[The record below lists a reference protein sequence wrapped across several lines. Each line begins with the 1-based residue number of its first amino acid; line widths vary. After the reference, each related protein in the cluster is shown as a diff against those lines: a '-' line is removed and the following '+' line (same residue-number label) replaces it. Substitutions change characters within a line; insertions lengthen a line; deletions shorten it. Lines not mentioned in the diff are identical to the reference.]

1 MSLADLAAG
10 LVVVRMGSNMSP
22 PRYAAE
28 DADRIAALL
37 DRHPLGGVLMF
48 NGRWPDTRDALVR
61 LQSHSDH
68 GLLVTTDMERGM
80 GQQVRGGTIYPH
92 QAAFGQADDLDAT
105 RAFARQSAE
114 EALACGIHVTYSPV
128 ADVDREPRN
137 PIIGARAFSSDPER
151 AARHVRAFIEG
162 VHEGGQFATAKHF
175 PGHGGTVGDSH
186 AEMPTLDDD
195 RATLDATD
203 LVPFQTAIDAGVDL
217 VMTAHVRY
225 PALDPTGTP
234 ATRSAPILQGLLRD
248 QMGFEGVVATDSL
261 LMAGA
266 KVDGRTEG
274 ELAAE
279 MLAVGVDLL
288 LDVDDVDDVVSD
300 IVRAV
305 EQGTLPEARLRDAFA
320 RVDALRQRT
329 IDRFGEG
336 VFRDPSMAYPPEI
349 VAAPDHAALAARVAE
364 AAVDVVRGPLPDLG
378 DGDGVL
384 VLMMKGSPRGNEP
397 EVQPLGVALADRL
410 PRATYRQLEPTQEG
424 EDAILESLR
433 AEAVGARHV
442 VIATVARPAAWRT
455 FGLAEREKRFAQQLM
470 ETCPVTLV
478 VLGDARGLDGYDA
491 AQAAL
496 VAYSDEAPSQRAV
509 LDALMGKTA

>member
-1 MSLADLAAG
+1 
-10 LVVVRMGSNMSP
+10 MGSNMNP

-28 DADRIAALL
+28 DADRIAAML

-48 NGRWPDTRDALVR
+48 NGRWPDTRDALMR

-68 GLLVTTDMERGM
+68 GLLVTTDMERGL

-92 QAAFGQADDLDAT
+92 QAAFGQADDLEAT
-105 RAFARQSAE
+105 RAFARQSAQ

-128 ADVDREPRN
+128 ADVDREPKN
-137 PIIGARAFSSDPER
+137 PIIGARAFSSDPQR

-203 LVPFQTAIDAGVDL
+203 FVPFRAAIDAGVDL
-217 VMTAHVRY
+217 VMTAHVIY

-248 QMGFEGVVATDSL
+248 EMGFQGVVATDSL

-266 KVDGRTEG
+266 KVEGRTEG
-274 ELAAE
+274 DLAAE
-279 MLAVGVDLL
+279 MLAVGVDML
-288 LDVDDVDDVVSD
+288 LDIEDVDDVVAG

-305 EQGTLPEARLRDAFA
+305 ENGTLSEARLHDAFA

-329 IDRFGEG
+329 IDRFGAG
-336 VFRDPSMAYPPEI
+336 VFRDPSLAYAPEI
-349 VAAPDHAALAARVAE
+349 VAAPEHAELASRVSA

-378 DGDGVL
+378 DGEGVL
-384 VLMMKGSPRGNEP
+384 VLLFKGTPRGNEP
-397 EVQPLGVALADRL
+397 EVQPLGVALAERL
-410 PRATYRQLEPTQEG
+410 PKATYRQLEPTQEG
-424 EDAILESLR
+424 QDEVFDGVREEVES
-433 AEAVGARHV
+433 AKHV

-455 FGLAEREKRFAQQLM
+455 FGLAEREKRFVQQLM
-470 ETCPVTLV
+470 AAHPVTLA
-478 VLGDARGLDGYDA
+478 VLGDARGLDGYEA
-491 AQAAL
+491 ARAAV
-496 VAYSDEAPSQRAV
+496 VAYSDEAPAQRAL
-509 LDALMGKTA
+509 LDALVNRA

>member
-1 MSLADLAAG
+1 M
-10 LVVVRMGSNMSP
+10 NP

-48 NGRWPDTRDALVR
+48 NGRWPATRDALIR
-61 LQSHSDH
+61 LQSRSDH
-68 GLLVTTDMERGM
+68 GLLVTTDMERGL

-92 QAAFGQADDLDAT
+92 QAAFGQADDLEAT
-105 RAFARQSAE
+105 RAFARQSAQ
-114 EALACGIHVTYSPV
+114 EALACGIHVTFSPV

-137 PIIGARAFSSDPER
+137 PIIGARAFSSDPQR

-203 LVPFQTAIDAGVDL
+203 LIPFQAAIDAGVDL

-248 QMGFEGVVATDSL
+248 DMGFEGVVATDSL

-266 KVDGRTEG
+266 KVEGRTEG
-274 ELAAE
+274 DLAAE
-279 MLAVGVDLL
+279 MLAVGVDML
-288 LDVDDVDDVVSD
+288 LDVADVDEVVAG

-305 EQGTLPEARLRDAFA
+305 ENGTLPEARLRDAFA

-329 IDRFGEG
+329 IERFGEG
-336 VFRDPSMAYPPEI
+336 VFRDPSQAYRSDV
-349 VAAPDHAALAARVAE
+349 VAAPEHKALAARVA
-364 AAVDVVRGPLPDLG
+364 ASAVDVVRGPVPDLG

-384 VLMMKGSPRGNEP
+384 VLMIKGAPRGNEP
-397 EVQPLGVALADRL
+397 EVQPLGVALAERL
-410 PRATYRQLEPTQEG
+410 PRATYRQLEPTQAG
-424 EDAILESLR
+424 QDDILEALR
-433 AEAVGARHV
+433 AEADAAQHV
-442 VIATVARPAAWRT
+442 VVATVARPAAWRT
-455 FGLAEREKRFAQQLM
+455 FGLAEREKRFVQQM
-470 ETCPVTLV
+470 MDARPVTLV
-478 VLGDARGLDGYDA
+478 VLGDARGLEGYDA
-491 AQAAL
+491 ARSAL
-496 VAYSDEAPSQRAV
+496 VAYSDEAPAQRAV
-509 LDALMGKTA
+509 LDALVGAG

>member
-1 MSLADLAAG
+1 MSLADLAAR
-10 LVVVRMGSNMSP
+10 LIVVRMGSNMSP

-28 DADRIAALL
+28 DADRIAAML

-48 NGRWPDTRDALVR
+48 NGRWPDTRDALIR

-68 GLLVTTDMERGM
+68 GLLVTTDMERGL

-92 QAAFGQADDLDAT
+92 QAAFGHADDLEAT

-128 ADVDREPRN
+128 ADVDREPQN
-137 PIIGARAFSSDPER
+137 PIIGARAFSSDPQR

-162 VHEGGQFATAKHF
+162 VHAGGQFATAKHY

-186 AEMPTLDDD
+186 AEMPTLNED
-195 RATLDATD
+195 RATLEATD
-203 LVPFQTAIDAGVDL
+203 FVPFRAAIGAGVDL

-248 QMGFEGVVATDSL
+248 EMGFDGVVATDSL

-288 LDVDDVDDVVSD
+288 LDVDDVDDVVAG

-305 EQGTLPEARLRDAFA
+305 ENGTLAEARLREAFA
-320 RVDALRQRT
+320 RVDALRQRVA
-329 IDRFGEG
+329 DRFGPG
-336 VFRDPSMAYPPEI
+336 VFRDPSLAVAPEI
-349 VAAPDHAALAARVAE
+349 VAAPEHAALASRVAT
-364 AAVDVVRGPLPDLG
+364 AAVEVVRGPLPSLGEG
-378 DGDGVL
+378 DGTL
-384 VLMMKGSPRGNEP
+384 VLLFKGTPRGNEP
-397 EVQPLGVALADRL
+397 EVQPLGIALAETL
-410 PRATYRQLEPTQEG
+410 PDASYRQIEPTKEG
-424 EDAILESLR
+424 DDALFEEIR
-433 AEAVGARHV
+433 AQVEAASNVI
-442 VIATVARPAAWRT
+442 IATVARPAAWRT
-455 FGLAEREKRFAQQLM
+455 FGLADREKRFVQHLM
-470 ETCPVTLV
+470 DAHPVTLA
-478 VLGDARGLDGYDA
+478 VLGDRRGLEGYDA
-491 AQAAL
+491 AQAA
-496 VAYSDEAPSQRAV
+496 VVTYSDEAPSQRALLNV
-509 LDALMGKTA
+509 LAGRT